1 MSHNLSSFKKK
12 CIIGGLL
19 ILIVISGILIYLG
32 QRQKDTLIL
41 SDFKTEE
48 MYCYKGIPWR
58 TAEDEVEKILGI
70 SLEQNSAIPNY
81 YDCGSVKLKEY
92 NASFQMEFTDS
103 ALTSVIFQFPADEEN
118 QEQDY
123 QLLEQE
129 ILDEFVKNYGDY
141 TEQVEYTSI
150 EGGKRRSTRWIVT
163 NSENLTSFLYVGASY
178 NSQRVLEL
186 TIMTGEMPPKAET
199 EQVGAN
205 EEEFLK
211 TLKDDDGYCYA
222 DVEWGMT
229 REEMEEAADVKLSE
243 YGVPTLLQSDR
254 EVSLY
259 GVNGTELFEFSGEEL
274 LDIQIYFDGENLNDF
289 SESLLE
295 DLEKLYGECD
305 REFSSDDVGE
315 ESYLWE
321 ILDENGMQESC
332 MQVTKLYSDDKIA
345 RVILSSGAS
354 LAEQDLEA
362 E

>member
-1 MSHNLSSFKKK
+1 MLKWKK
-12 CIIGGLL
+12 ILL
-19 ILIVISGILIYLG
+19 AILVLFFAVVGVGVMYR
-32 QRQKDTLIL
+32 QRVSEDTLDL
-41 SDFKTEE
+41 AAFKIND
-48 MYCYKGIPWR
+48 MYCYQNIPWGS
-58 TAEDEVEKILGI
+58 TVQEIEKVLDE
-70 SLEQNSAIPNY
+70 SLTPSSAIPNY

-103 ALTSVIFQFPADEEN
+103 ALTSVIFRFPADEEN

-199 EQVGAN
+199 EQVRTT

-211 TLKDDDGYCYA
+211 TLKDEEGYCYA
-222 DVEWGMT
+222 GVEWGMS
-229 REEMEEAADVKLSE
+229 REETEEAADVKLSE

-259 GVNGTELFEFSGEEL
+259 GVNGTELFEFSEEEL
-274 LDIQIYFDGENLNDF
+274 LDVQIYFDGENLNDF

-295 DLEKLYGECD
+295 DLEKLYDECD
-305 REFSSDDVGE
+305 REFSADDVGE
-315 ESYLWE
+315 ESYIWE
-321 ILDENGMQESC
+321 VLDEDGEQESC

-354 LAEQDLEA
+354 QTEQDLEA